1 MLVHP
6 TISRSRPGLAG
17 LLVQR
22 RAALASRLR
31 RWGCV
36 GALLLGLL
44 GLAGPGYAQAQGRFL
59 TRAGHV
65 SFFSASIMEDIEA
78 RNDKVSAVFDLG
90 TGQIAFSIPVHEFQ
104 FKRTLMQEHF
114 NENYMES
121 EKYPK
126 ATFTGQLISAAQVL
140 KQLPAATQTVEAEGN
155 LTIHGVT
162 HKALVTGT
170 LQLRDGQLVVFAYF
184 NVAPADFA
192 IDIPLLVRE
201 NIAKSVSVRI
211 NLTCDALAPAQQP

>member
-1 MLVHP
+1 VRHLPHP
-6 TISRSRPGLAG
+6 RLPAG
-17 LLVQR
+17 LTTFLP
-22 RAALASRLR
+22 RAGRL
-31 RWGCV
+31 

-44 GLAGPGYAQAQGRFL
+44 LGLGRPQPARAQGKYI
-59 TRAGHV
+59 TRAGHI

-78 RNDKVSAVFDLG
+78 RNDKVAAVFDLG
-90 TGQIAFSIPVHEFQ
+90 TGQIAFSVPIHEFQ

-121 EKYPK
+121 DKFPQ
-126 ATFTGQLISAAQVL
+126 ATFTGQVLNAGPVL
-140 KQLPAATQTVEAEGN
+140 KQLPSATQTVEAEGN

-162 HKALVTGT
+162 HKAIVTGT

-184 NVAPADFA
+184 NIAPADYS

-201 NIAKSVSVRI
+201 HIAKSVSVRI
-211 NLTCDALAPAQQP
+211 NLTCEAVTPTLVQQP